1 MKSFISK
8 IIFLL
13 MPIQLFVSALAI
25 DLSDFGDFTSRSLI
39 LNQQKNQLTQ
49 EQKDILTS
57 KKLSLNSKCLIEQ
70 INKNN
75 IENINLLLEF
85 GINPNSTHLNE
96 TPFYQAAKKN
106 NLEILKLLNKY
117 GAKPDKSMYS
127 ELYIAVKNKNNEM
140 AQFLLDKKAN
150 IYYIDSIT
158 ENTILYMAL
167 KNNMYEIA
175 QQLIQKG
182 ANADSKSVKIIRS
195 KKLYYLI
202 EN

>member
-1 MKSFISK
+1 
-8 IIFLL
+8 
-13 MPIQLFVSALAI
+13 MPIQFFVSALAVN
-25 DLSDFGDFTSRSLI
+25 LSDFGDFSSRSLI

-57 KKLSLNSKCLIEQ
+57 KKLSLNSKCLITQ

-75 IENINLLLEF
+75 IENVSLLLEF

-106 NLEILKLLNKY
+106 NLEILKLLYKH

-127 ELYIAVKNKNNEM
+127 ELYVAVKNKNNKM

-150 IYYIDSIT
+150 IHYIDSIT

-167 KNNMYEIA
+167 KNNMYDVA
-175 QQLIQKG
+175 QSLIQKG
-182 ANADSKSVKIIRS
+182 ANIDFKSANLIKK
-195 KKLYYLI
+195 KKLEYLI
-202 EN
+202 NY